1 MRVQPVAV
9 AVEGTL
15 PSFQHYKSGVMH
27 EDAAGQCG
35 QKIDHVR
42 IPPNLPLAFAISKP
56 PRTNS
61 FLRRLT

>member
-1 MRVQPVAV
+1 MQPVAV

-15 PSFQHYKSGVMH
+15 PSSGFQHYKSGVLH

-42 IPPNLPLAFAISKP
+42 IPPNLPLFFAISKS

-61 FLRRLT
+61 FCGV